1 MTMERMDCRGK
12 LFCLKI
18 WTIKKPALYLWH
30 SAADV
35 GGLLNHNEMKQKLQ
49 LEVGKYYRNRAGE
62 VIHIA
67 DRRDGHP
74 TPYIGEGCGS
84 YTEDGRFFPDE
95 ATGWDLVYEV
105 TDPILQFFT
114 YPRMELLSI
123 SAIETA
129 AGMPSRTLYKFLK
142 GTRGLP
148 KKHRAPLIEI
158 LKTLGYDS

>member
-18 WTIKKPALYLWH
+18 WTIKKPALYLCH

-35 GGLLNHNEMKQKLQ
+35 GGLLNHNEMKKKLQ
-49 LEVGKYYRNRAGE
+49 LEVGKYYRSREGE
-62 VIHIA
+62 VVRIVKNHGTNKYPCQGNNIKWYA
-67 DRRDGHP
+67 
-74 TPYIGEGCGS
+74 
-84 YTEDGRFFPDE
+84 EDGRYDLFPE
-95 ATGWDLVYEV
+95 LPEDLIEEV

-114 YPRMELLSI
+114 YPRAELLSI

-158 LKTLGYDS
+158 LKTLGYDG